1 MIHSIQ
7 RRHFEQIKVV
17 VPVVL
22 NALKAVDFGTSDG
35 DVKCDT
41 LYGRAMDIASSIQSV
56 CGKLVCCVVLMSYSY
71 FSQGFA

>member
-1 MIHSIQ
+1 MICSIQ

-22 NALKAVDFGTSDG
+22 NALKAINFETSEG
-35 DVKCDT
+35 DVKCDI

-56 CGKLVCCVVLMSYSY
+56 CVKLVVCGALM
-71 FSQGFA
+71 

>member
-1 MIHSIQ
+1 MIRSIQ

-22 NALKAVDFGTSDG
+22 NALKAVDFETCDE

-41 LYGRAMDIASSIQSV
+41 LYDRAMDIANSIQSV
-56 CGKLVCCVVLMSYSY
+56 CVKLVRGVSM
-71 FSQGFA
+71 